1 MRLVCHKAAMIF
13 DGQTT
18 HESSAM
24 LVEGGAVKAIVQ
36 LADVPGDARVIDH
49 GDNTLC
55 PGFVDVQVNG
65 GGGVMFN
72 DSPSVESMETICAAH
87 ASFGTKSLLPTLIT
101 DTPANTARAV
111 LAAIEAQKLGV
122 KGFAGL
128 HLEGPHLSQKRN
140 GAHDPTLIRHMD
152 ASDLAALLRAREQL
166 PTLLTTVAPESVSP
180 GQISAMA
187 KAGIIVSLGHTDC
200 TYDTAMRCFD
210 AGATMVTHLFNAMSQ
225 LGNREPGLVGAALAS
240 GAVSAGLIADG
251 FHVHP
256 ATMRAALRAKTGAGS
271 VFLVTDAM
279 ATVGSDIQSF
289 MLNGREILRCDG
301 RLTLADG
308 TLAGADIDMISCVRF
323 AHERLGLTTAD
334 ALGMATGAPARAI
347 GRADIGHLRAGSEA
361 VFLILSPGLHRLK
374 GAVSQV

>member
-13 DGQTT
+13 DGEAT

-24 LVEGGAVKAIVQ
+24 LVEGGEVKAITP
-36 LADVPGDARVIDH
+36 LADIPGDARMIDH
-49 GDNTLC
+49 GDNILC

-72 DSPSVESMETICAAH
+72 DNPSVESIATICNAH
-87 ASFGTKSLLPTLIT
+87 RPFGTMSLLPTLIT
-101 DTPANTARAV
+101 DTPENTARAV
-111 LAAIEAQKLGV
+111 AAAIEAQRQSV

-140 GAHDPTLIRHMD
+140 GAHDPALIRPMD
-152 ASDLAALLRAREQL
+152 ASDLAALLKAREQL

-187 KAGIIVSLGHTDC
+187 KAGIIVSLGHSDC
-200 TYDTAMRCFD
+200 TYDMAMRCFD

-225 LGNREPGLVGAALAS
+225 LGNREPGLAGAALAS

-256 ATMRAALRAKTGAGS
+256 ATMGAALRAKTGPGS
-271 VFLVTDAM
+271 IFLVTDAM

-289 MLNGREILRCDG
+289 MLNGREISRRDG
-301 RLTLADG
+301 KLTLADG

-323 AHERLGLTTAD
+323 ARERLGLSVPD
-334 ALGMATGAPARAI
+334 ALHMATGAAASSI
-347 GRADIGHLRAGSEA
+347 GRVDIGRLRSGSCA
-361 VFLILSPGLHRLK
+361 AFLILNPGLDVLK
-374 GAVSQV
+374 AESATK